1 MKWEITAG
9 GAVPGHKYKSVVTKA
24 TLTKNGKIVKNCGV
38 CGSVASTT
46 TIKYAKT
53 FKLSTTNYTY
63 DGKTKSPTV
72 TVKDSAGKTLKK
84 NTDYTVTYSSG
95 RVNVGTY
102 KVTVKM
108 KGNYTGTKTLTF
120 KINPANVSKCS
131 LKLSATSFAYNGK
144 VKTPTATVKN
154 ASGKTL
160 KNKTDYT
167 VTYSSGR
174 KKVGTYKV
182 TVKMKGNYTG
192 TKVLTYKINP
202 KAASVNSLT
211 AGKGKLTVKLNRTLT
226 ESTGYQIQYA
236 TNKSFKSAKT
246 VSVTSYK
253 TSSKTLTGLKKNTTY
268 YVRVRTY
275 KTVSGTKYY
284 SNWSTAKNKKT
295 K

>member
-1 MKWEITAG
+1 
-9 GAVPGHKYKSVVTKA
+9 
-24 TLTKNGKIVKNCGV
+24 
-38 CGSVASTT
+38 
-46 TIKYAKT
+46 
-53 FKLSTTNYTY
+53 
-63 DGKTKSPTV
+63 
-72 TVKDSAGKTLKK
+72 
-84 NTDYTVTYSSG
+84 
-95 RVNVGTY
+95 
-102 KVTVKM
+102 M